1 MWTIVPG
8 STAPKVSTRLPA
20 TSWRQMSVAGDALR
34 APSSLTLL
42 KNTLVIA
49 ALAVPLAGAIGV
61 AGAWFV
67 ERTRLP
73 GRRVWAV
80 LLVAPLTVPPFVTSY
95 AWASIGNPLQGLLGA
110 GGIVAFSYF
119 PIVYLLVAVAL
130 R

>member
-1 MWTIVPG
+1 
-8 STAPKVSTRLPA
+8 
-20 TSWRQMSVAGDALR
+20 AGDALR

-49 ALAVPLAGAIGV
+49 ALAVPLAGGLGV
-61 AGAWFV
+61 AGAWYV

-73 GRRVWAV
+73 ARRLWAV

-95 AWASIGNPLQGLLGA
+95 AWASIGNPLQGLVERP
-110 GGIVAFSYF
+110 GIFAFSYC

-130 R
+130 RGMDPALEEMAQSLGLGTGRVFF